1 MRKRPVMEFLVLA
14 GLVYFAPAIVALSRS
29 HMSAG
34 AIVVLNLLLGWT
46 ALGWIIAIVWAFTG
60 NTRTNMLRMARI
72 RSIQND

>member
-1 MRKRPVMEFLVLA
+1 MEFLVLA

-46 ALGWIIAIVWAFTG
+46 ALGWIIAIVWTAGT
-60 NTRTNMLRMARI
+60 AR
-72 RSIQND
+72 SA